1 MRCGCSEVVVKHGAS
16 GASTYSSAAVV
27 ESPGFTVDVVDTVG
41 AGDAFVAGYLSG
53 LLQHL
58 DVAGRLRRANACGA
72 MLCMTPGDW
81 ESSPTLSD
89 VERFC
94 RPGTDPVLR

>member
-1 MRCGCSEVVVKHGAS
+1 
-16 GASTYSSAAVV
+16 
-27 ESPGFTVDVVDTVG
+27 
-41 AGDAFVAGYLSG
+41 
-53 LLQHL
+53 
-58 DVAGRLRRANACGA
+58 GRLHRANACGA

-94 RPGTDPVLR
+94 QPGTDPVLR